1 MNSAPTP
8 AIPQYQSNQSNQINA
23 ENFSLRLYVAGQS
36 PKSQAALSNLQQF
49 VGKYI
54 SDRCHIEITDVLVNP
69 ELANSDK
76 IIATP
81 TLVRR
86 HPLPMRRV
94 IGDLSDTQKMLQ
106 ILSL

>member
-1 MNSAPTP
+1 MNSVPTP
-8 AIPQYQSNQSNQINA
+8 AIPQYQSNQENA
-23 ENFSLRLYVAGQS
+23 ANFMLRLYIVGQS
-36 PKSQAALSNLQQF
+36 PKSQAAISNLQQF
-49 VGKYI
+49 VGEYI

-69 ELANSDK
+69 ELAISDN

-86 HPLPMRRV
+86 HPLPMRKI
-94 IGDLSDTQKMLQ
+94 IGDLSDTNKVLQ

>member
-1 MNSAPTP
+1 M
-8 AIPQYQSNQSNQINA
+8 
-23 ENFSLRLYVAGQS
+23 LRLYIVGQS
-36 PKSQAALSNLQQF
+36 PKSQAAIYNLQQF
-49 VGKYI
+49 VGEHI

-69 ELANSDK
+69 ELAISDN

-86 HPLPMRRV
+86 HPLPMRKI
-94 IGDLSDTQKMLQ
+94 IGDLSDANKVLQ

>member
-1 MNSAPTP
+1 MNSVPTP
-8 AIPQYQSNQSNQINA
+8 AIPQHQSNQENA
-23 ENFSLRLYVAGQS
+23 ANFMLRLYIVGQS
-36 PKSQAALSNLQQF
+36 PKSQTALSNLHQF

-69 ELANSDK
+69 ELAISDN

-86 HPLPMRRV
+86 HPLPMRKI
-94 IGDLSDTQKMLQ
+94 IGDLSDTNKVLQ

>member
-1 MNSAPTP
+1 MNSVPTP
-8 AIPQYQSNQSNQINA
+8 AITQYQSNQENA
-23 ENFSLRLYVAGQS
+23 ANFMLRLYIVGQS
-36 PKSQAALSNLQQF
+36 PKSQAAISNLQQF
-49 VGKYI
+49 VGEHI

-69 ELANSDK
+69 ELAISDN

-86 HPLPMRRV
+86 HPLPMRKI
-94 IGDLSDTQKMLQ
+94 IGDLSDTNKVLQ